1 MLVRRQG
8 LASAGQAEQR
18 VEHMQDHGRVRLLLP
33 STELNKS
40 GEHLGPLLVIGEDL
54 DGETAR
60 GLAQHRRVGMLD
72 ELQACL
78 NACVRR

>member
-33 STELNKS
+33 SAELNKS
-40 GEHLGPLLVIGEDL
+40 GEHLGPLLVIGENL
-54 DGETAR
+54 DGEPSR